1 MVARGVVTALLL
13 ALAGAAQARAG
24 DGREHAE
31 NVRAAAERFA
41 IPEAWIW
48 AVMRAESGFEPRAVS
63 RAGAMGLMQLMPP
76 TYAAMARRH
85 GLGAD
90 PFAPADNIAAGAAY
104 LREMHDRYG
113 NASAMLAAYNAGP
126 GRYDDYLSRARPL
139 PPETRAYLARLA
151 SITGDSGDVEIAVA
165 PLPDPFA
172 WRRAALFVRIATG
185 APDATDVQ
193 GDDHETAPEPQSD
206 RPASS
211 SSGATDPSSREPLDT
226 LFVSRARA
234 GRPQ

>member
-85 GLGAD
+85 SLGAD

-104 LREMHDRYG
+104 LREMHDRFG
-113 NASAMLAAYNAGP
+113 SPGFLAAYNAGP
-126 GRYDDYLSRARPL
+126 ARYEAYLAGRPL
-139 PPETRAYLARLA
+139 PPETRAYVSALAPVTLTRRAVSPVRSA
-151 SITGDSGDVEIAVA
+151 SLFIPSE
-165 PLPDPFA
+165 P
-172 WRRAALFVRIATG
+172 AALFVRRLAKR
-185 APDATDVQ
+185 D
-193 GDDHETAPEPQSD
+193 GDT
-206 RPASS
+206 R
-211 SSGATDPSSREPLDT
+211 
-226 LFVSRARA
+226 
-234 GRPQ
+234 